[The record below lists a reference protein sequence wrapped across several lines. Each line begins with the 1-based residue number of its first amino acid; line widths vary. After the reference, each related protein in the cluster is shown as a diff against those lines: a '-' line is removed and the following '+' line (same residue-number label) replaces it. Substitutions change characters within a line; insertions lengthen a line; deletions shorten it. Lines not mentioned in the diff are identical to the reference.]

1 MKQAIAGIL
10 RKLGK
15 PMTAEIRA
23 ELAEQREL
31 SEKIAT
37 QLGSIEARLNEFQN
51 VPKSRDESIDALDY
65 DPMTGGCIDPC
76 SDGQPPLQSKL
87 CTQSDFFRPS
97 YPFWIQK
104 IGEMPRF
111 QRKMWELWYVCQAL
125 YERRML
131 EPGRRGI
138 AFGVGQEPLPS
149 LFASFGCDVLATD
162 QGLPDAERQGWAAT
176 NQHASDLAGLY
187 KNWLCDERTFAEHV
201 SWQALDMREIPANL
215 ENSFDFCW
223 STCAF
228 EHLGSLQA
236 GIDFVLESMNVLR
249 PGGVAVHTTEFN
261 LSSNKETLESEQVS
275 IYRRFD
281 MERLVEKLL
290 AAGHEVE
297 PFDWRPGNGILDH
310 YIDLP
315 PYRSFPHLKLRIEQ
329 YTCTSV
335 GLIARKR

>member
-31 SEKIAT
+31 SERIAT
-37 QLGSIEARLNEFQN
+37 QLGSIEARLNEVQN
-51 VPKSRDESIDALDY
+51 VPKSRDEGIDALDY

-104 IGEMPRF
+104 IGEIPRF

-125 YERRML
+125 HERRML

-162 QGLPDAERQGWAAT
+162 QGLADAERQGWAAT

-187 KNWLCDERTFAEHV
+187 KSWLCDERAFAEHV
-201 SWQALDMREIPANL
+201 SWRALDMREIPANL

-261 LSSNKETLESEQVS
+261 LSSNKETLESEQIS
-275 IYRRFD
+275 IYRRCD